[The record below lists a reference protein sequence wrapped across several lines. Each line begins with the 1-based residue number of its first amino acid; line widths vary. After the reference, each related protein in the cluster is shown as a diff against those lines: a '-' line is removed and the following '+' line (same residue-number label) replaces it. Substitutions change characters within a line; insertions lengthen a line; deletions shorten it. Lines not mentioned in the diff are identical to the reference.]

1 MRFLLKNHW
10 SKIYLKKKSC
20 IGNCY
25 FWNEYVKMKSIN
37 LEIVS
42 ENDNKSLKEVIQ
54 TVFLEHGINRPGTA
68 FFDPCLDDMY
78 SFYTGEKMI
87 YFVAKDGDKV
97 IGGSGVYPTEGL
109 PDETC
114 ELVKMYLLK
123 EYRGK
128 GIGRSLIEKTIQ
140 SAKDFGY
147 KNIYLETT
155 PELNSAIKM
164 YEKFG
169 FSAIENRMGNTGHHS
184 CGIFMLKEI

>member
-1 MRFLLKNHW
+1 MIHLEKI
-10 SKIYLKKKSC
+10 SKVHNLAI
-20 IGNCY
+20 
-25 FWNEYVKMKSIN
+25 KM
-37 LEIVS
+37 
-42 ENDNKSLKEVIQ
+42 VIQ

-68 FFDPCLDDMY
+68 YFDPCLNDMY

-87 YFVAKDGDKV
+87 YFVAKEGEV
-97 IGGSGVYPTEGL
+97 IIGGAGIYPTEGL
-109 PDETC
+109 PNDTC

-128 GIGRSLIEKTIQ
+128 GMGRNLIEKCIE
-140 SAKDFGY
+140 SAKELGY

-169 FSAIENRMGNTGHHS
+169 FLPIENRMGNSGHHS
-184 CGIFMLKEI
+184 CGIFMLKNLV